1 MIVCACRLWWCRWVW
16 ETVRGI
22 DNEPVTPK
30 SLVKSINSCKSF
42 EPTSDPAAVSKWLTV
57 LAAELAER
65 MAEDEADHSRRART
79 LGEQQPLQGLRLCRH
94 HDVCDVARQ
103 VDQRPVVWAL
113 SGGGGSGT
121 T

>member
-1 MIVCACRLWWCRWVW
+1 MIVCACRVWWCRWVW

-79 LGEQQPLQGLRLCRH
+79 LGE
-94 HDVCDVARQ
+94 
-103 VDQRPVVWAL
+103 
-113 SGGGGSGT
+113 
-121 T
+121 